1 MDELNQASLQRG
13 GWWYKLRAAA
23 LRFQR
28 LFARFWWI
36 LFFSTAAGLAISA
49 WVIFQQKTV
58 FVSTGRMMV
67 SGGIKLQEGAVFS
80 EELANFFGTQVELM
94 KSEEVRARAT
104 SRLGSKEP
112 QLQPVPVTLAVS
124 QMPQTSIFVFLAS
137 GSEALYTQKLL
148 DAIMDEYITTK
159 RELRSSKSETTQTAI
174 MDEVSRV
181 ENAMRQGEQE
191 LLDFQK
197 ENNVGY
203 LEKEGNSAGSYL
215 ATLNRQ
221 LADLKTQYQLLAS
234 LDIDQ
239 IIERRQNDPQ
249 RTGDTAAAAAAAT
262 DPDAQGL
269 SGNGTEPE
277 TQYLQAKQQLLQL
290 KAQRDELAKVLRSK
304 HPQIVDL
311 NEKISEQQ
319 SLIASFRS
327 QSVERL
333 KSDRNAIK
341 SQIDDLPAVIKEWE
355 SKALV
360 LSERLAEYNR
370 VKSNLDRSK
379 SLYDRLVNN
388 LQDVNVTRNVDQDMV
403 SILAKAS
410 PAHAVIPGL
419 VLMLVL
425 GASGG
430 LLVGIAVLVLM
441 DQMDDRVASA
451 IDLQSGFD
459 EHILAQIPN
468 EKHDGKLD
476 PLREEDPRH
485 AFAEALRA
493 LRSSLLYMPF
503 EGERPKTLLIT
514 SAAPNEGKTTIALN
528 LAITMALTNVRVL
541 LVDADLRRGTLHQWF
556 DRKNEPGLTDLLSG
570 KVPPDQCIFS
580 TTIANLD
587 LLPRGS
593 SVSNPGELL
602 LGPRLNQFLRDVYQS
617 YEYVI
622 FDSSP
627 VMATDDTS
635 SLAPKL
641 DAALFVL
648 RFSQSSARLS
658 RKALEQLRDRQTNV
672 IGLVCNGLSRGNQE
686 YYHYKYPEYYS
697 AGKNAA

>member
-1 MDELNQASLQRG
+1 MEELSQASLQRG
-13 GWWYKLRAAA
+13 GWWHKLRATA
-23 LRFQR
+23 LRFGR
-28 LFARFWWI
+28 LFAKFWWI

-49 WVIFQQKTV
+49 WVIFQQKAV
-58 FVSTGRMMV
+58 YVSTGRMMV

-94 KSEEVRARAT
+94 KSEEVRSRAAT
-104 SRLGSKEP
+104 RLGSMEP
-112 QLQPVPVTLAVS
+112 QLHPVPVTLAVS
-124 QMPQTSIFVFLAS
+124 QMPQTSIFVFSAS
-137 GSEALYTQKLL
+137 GSEAEYTQKLL
-148 DAIMDEYITTK
+148 DAIMNEYITTK
-159 RELRSSKSETTQTAI
+159 RELRSSKSETTQAAI
-174 MDEVSRV
+174 MDEVARV
-181 ENAMRQGEQE
+181 DSAMRQGEQE

-239 IIERRQNDPQ
+239 IIERRQNDSQ
-249 RTGDTAAAAAAAT
+249 RAGDTAATATT
-262 DPDAQGL
+262 DPDAPGL
-269 SGNGTEPE
+269 SGSGTEPE
-277 TQYLQAKQQLLQL
+277 TEYLQAKQQLLLL
-290 KAQRDELAKVLRSK
+290 KAQRDELARVLRPK
-304 HPQIVDL
+304 HPQILEL
-311 NEKISEQQ
+311 NEKISGQE
-319 SLIASFRS
+319 SLIASFRT

-333 KSDRNAIK
+333 KSSREAIK
-341 SQIDDLPAVIKEWE
+341 RQIDDLPAVIKEWE
-355 SKALV
+355 SKALQ

-370 VKSNLDRSK
+370 VKANLDRSK

-388 LQDVNVTRNVDQDMV
+388 LQDVNVTRNVDQDLV

-410 PAHAVIPGL
+410 PAQPIIPGL

-430 LLVGIAVLVLM
+430 LLIGIAILVLM
-441 DQMDDRVASA
+441 DQIDDRVASA
-451 IDLQSGFD
+451 IDLQSGFN

-468 EKHDGKLD
+468 EKHDGKLE

-493 LRSSLLYMPF
+493 LRSSLLYMAF

-570 KVPPDQCIFS
+570 KTPPDQCILP
-580 TTIANLD
+580 TTVANLD
-587 LLPRGS
+587 LLPRGKA
-593 SVSNPGELL
+593 VSNPGELL
-602 LGPRLNQFLRDVYQS
+602 LGPRLNQFLRDVYPS

>member
-1 MDELNQASLQRG
+1 MDELSQANLQRG
-13 GWWYKLRAAA
+13 GWWLMLRSVA

-28 LFARFWWI
+28 LFARFWWV
-36 LFFSTAAGLAISA
+36 LFLSTAAGLAISA
-49 WVIFQQKTV
+49 WVIFQQKAV
-58 FVSTGRMMV
+58 YVSTARMMV
-67 SGGIKLQEGAVFS
+67 SGGIKLQEGANFS
-80 EELANFFGTQVELM
+80 QEYGDFFGTQVELM
-94 KSEEVRARAT
+94 KSEEVRTRAAT
-104 SRLGSKEP
+104 RLSSMEP
-112 QLQPVPVTLAVS
+112 QLHPVPVTLAVS
-124 QMPQTSIFVFLAS
+124 QMGQTSIFVLAGS
-137 GSEALYTQKLL
+137 GSEPLYTQKLL
-148 DAIMDEYITTK
+148 DAIMAAYITTK
-159 RELRSSKSETTQTAI
+159 KELRSSKSETTQTAI

-181 ENAMRQGEQE
+181 ESAMRQGEQE

-249 RTGDTAAAAAAAT
+249 QAGDTTAAAA
-262 DPDAQGL
+262 PDSDSQGL
-269 SGNGTEPE
+269 SGNATESE
-277 TQYLQAKQQLLQL
+277 TQYLQAKQQLLVL
-290 KAQRDELAKVLRSK
+290 KAQREEYAKVLRPK
-304 HPQIVDL
+304 HPQIL
-311 NEKISEQQ
+311 EINEKISEQE

-333 KSDRNAIK
+333 KSNREAIK

-355 SKALV
+355 SKALE

-370 VKSNLDRSK
+370 VKANLDRSK
-379 SLYDRLVNN
+379 SLYDRMVNN
-388 LQDVNVTRNVDQDMV
+388 LQDVNVTRNVDQDLV

-410 PAHAVIPGL
+410 PAHAIIPGL
-419 VLMLVL
+419 VMMLIL

-430 LLVGIAVLVLM
+430 LMVGIAVLVLM
-441 DQMDDRVASA
+441 DQIDDRVTSA

-459 EHILAQIPN
+459 ERILAQIPN
-468 EKHDGKLD
+468 EKHDGKLE
-476 PLREEDPRH
+476 PLKEEDPRH

-528 LAITMALTNVRVL
+528 LAITMALSNVRVL
-541 LVDADLRRGTLHQWF
+541 LVDADLRRGSLHQWF

-570 KVPPDQCIFS
+570 KVPPDQCILP
-580 TTIANLD
+580 TTVANLD
-587 LLPRGS
+587 LLPRGMA
-593 SVSNPGELL
+593 VPNPGELL
-602 LGPRLNQFLRDVYQS
+602 LGPRLNQFLRDVYPS

-648 RFSQSSARLS
+648 RFSQSSSRLS